1 MLVADMD
8 ELLFQFMFDFLED
21 VDRLFF
27 GLVGRAEV
35 NSFGSGLIYVAVSLV
50 GVGSARRET
59 EG

>member
-1 MLVADMD
+1 MD